1 MYLVRQFRFY
11 KRKSEQGFVLI
22 AALFAMLILMAVSVL
37 ALTMTTQDIRTSG
50 QYLCERRCFS
60 AADAGLTALCLSF
73 DPNILTAGSNVQVDP
88 ANDPSS
94 KYSYTKPTRNDVTP
108 RIPAIRSDLTV
119 GSGYHW
125 VYELYNGS
133 VTGTCGCF
141 GSGMNVDASLRYGP
155 VSDDT
160 GYR

>member
-1 MYLVRQFRFY
+1 MYSVRRFRIH
-11 KRKSEQGFVLI
+11 KRKPEQGFVLI
-22 AALFAMLILMAVSVL
+22 AALFAMLILLAVSVL

-60 AADAGLTALCLSF
+60 AADTGLTALCLAF
-73 DPNILTAGSNVQVDP
+73 DPNILVPLSNVQVDP
-88 ANDPSS
+88 ANDPSA

-108 RIPAIRSDLTV
+108 RIPATRSDLTV

-133 VTGTCGCF
+133 VTGTCGCS
-141 GSGMNVDASLRYGP
+141 GSGMNFDLSLRYGP